1 MRSILRA
8 LSTVLIAAGSIMLV
22 DAGLTVTW
30 QEPVTALIAK
40 LRQDDLA
47 KDLEGLNAAGPTTL
61 EQAALLEIG
70 DERRRIA
77 FLARSLRR
85 RAKDGDAVGRIRIPS
100 AGIDKVVVD
109 GSGTDALRRG
119 PGIYDQTPFPGVPG
133 TTAIAGHRTTYGAPF
148 RHIDDIDRGDAVVL
162 EMPYATFTY
171 RVERTRIVEPSA
183 IEVIRRVSYDRLVLS
198 ACHPLF
204 SAAKRIIVF
213 ARLERTVPAASTG
226 SGEASYWTVV
236 RNLARSFQRAGARG
250 R

>member
-1 MRSILRA
+1 MRSLLRA
-8 LSTVLIAAGSIMLV
+8 VSTVLIVCGSIMLL
-22 DAGLTVTW
+22 DAGLTVVW
-30 QEPVTALIAK
+30 QEPVTAIVAE
-40 LRQDDLA
+40 LRQGDLA
-47 KDLEGLNAAGPTTL
+47 DDVEGLAAAGPTTL
-61 EQAALLEIG
+61 EQEALLEIG

-85 RAKDGDAVGRIRIPS
+85 RAADGTGVGRIRIP
-100 AGIDKVVVD
+100 AIGLDKVVVD
-109 GSGTDALRRG
+109 GSGTEALRRG

-148 RHIDDIDRGDAVVL
+148 RNLDDVDRGDAVVV

-171 RVERTRIVEPSA
+171 RVERTDIVSPSE

-204 SAAKRIIVF
+204 SAAQRLIVF
-213 ARLERTVPAASTG
+213 ARLERTVPTAASKPG
-226 SGEASYWTVV
+226 RASYWTRV
-236 RNLARSFQRAGARG
+236 RDLARSFKRAGR